1 MKNEQVE
8 SGIMECV
15 TEKEKLY
22 EKQVIA
28 YLDTYA
34 GTEYETEKK
43 LNELTQKKLYH
54 SLPEDKVLR
63 LKSLVGLCEKRNRL
77 GIQYAWEKGRR
88 LTLLVSEGI
97 RIGYPRTDDESVY
110 EYLQMYKLEGLP
122 AYRRLEEEIHELL
135 NAESDELEES
145 LRDISTYY
153 TGLEFD
159 MLRTA
164 HYLGYMAGIK
174 EFETIE
180 AGFGE
185 NRDLTLLYG
194 KRMEQSFRAKEN
206 NQPEEP
212 IDCLNDSETTGHV
225 S

>member
-15 TEKEKLY
+15 MEKEKLY

-77 GIQYAWEKGRR
+77 GIQYAWEKGGG
-88 LTLLVSEGI
+88 LLFWC
-97 RIGYPRTDDESVY
+97 
-110 EYLQMYKLEGLP
+110 
-122 AYRRLEEEIHELL
+122 
-135 NAESDELEES
+135 
-145 LRDISTYY
+145 LR
-153 TGLEFD
+153 
-159 MLRTA
+159 A
-164 HYLGYMAGIK
+164 
-174 EFETIE
+174 
-180 AGFGE
+180 
-185 NRDLTLLYG
+185 
-194 KRMEQSFRAKEN
+194 
-206 NQPEEP
+206 
-212 IDCLNDSETTGHV
+212 
-225 S
+225 